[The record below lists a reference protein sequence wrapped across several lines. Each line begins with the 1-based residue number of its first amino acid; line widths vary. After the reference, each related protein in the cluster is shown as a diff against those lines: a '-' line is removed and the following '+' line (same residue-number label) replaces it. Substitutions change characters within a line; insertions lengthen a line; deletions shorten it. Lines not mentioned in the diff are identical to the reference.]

1 MLQKHSKLI
10 QKELAKGSV
19 PLLTAPSTPKIPEEN
34 GEKPNHDENKKV
46 NRANHKL
53 NNTKK
58 EQVFSS
64 LSLET
69 RKERSVT
76 MYYNNNHR
84 KNEVQINE
92 LRLSKSQENVLEEH
106 NSLNS
111 PSPRKRVLHLDISSY
126 VPKKVTLKE
135 FKERRK
141 ISTLRPAQNVVREDR
156 SSSENLKKK
165 ISAINRGHNT
175 EDVIVWLENTDHNTT
190 NI

>member
-34 GEKPNHDENKKV
+34 GEKPKQDESKKE

-58 EQVFSS
+58 EHVFSI
-64 LSLET
+64 LSPET
-69 RKERSVT
+69 RKERSAT

-84 KNEVQINE
+84 KNEDQLNV
-92 LRLSKSQENVLEEH
+92 LRLSKSQENVLEED
-106 NSLNS
+106 NRLNS

-141 ISTLRPAQNVVREDR
+141 ISTLRPAQNVVREER
-156 SSSENLKKK
+156 SSLENVKRK

-175 EDVIVWLENTDHNTT
+175 EDVIVWLENTDQDT

>member
-34 GEKPNHDENKKV
+34 GEEPKHDEKKKE
-46 NRANHKL
+46 NCTNHKL

-58 EQVFSS
+58 EHVFST
-64 LSLET
+64 LSPET

-84 KNEVQINE
+84 KNEDQLNK
-92 LRLSKSQENVLEEH
+92 LRLSKSQENMIEEY
-106 NSLNS
+106 NKLNS

-141 ISTLRPAQNVVREDR
+141 ISPLRPAQNVVREDR
-156 SSSENLKKK
+156 SSAENVKRK
-165 ISAINRGHNT
+165 ISTFTRGHNT
-175 EDVIVWLENTDHNTT
+175 EDVIVWLENANQDTT